1 MSEAFALALDALFT
15 DTHLGRDVI
24 YTADG
29 GTQTLVRAIVRR
41 PDDVTGFGETRI
53 WSETTR
59 LDLRT
64 SEVQNPKPGDRI
76 EFDGE
81 AFLIQGEPVRDRERL
96 IWTLDMRPL

>member
-1 MSEAFALALDALFT
+1 MSAFEVALDALFA

-29 GTQTLVRAIVRR
+29 GAQMLVRAIMRR
-41 PDDVTGFGETRI
+41 PDDVTSFGETRI
-53 WSETTR
+53 WSETTC

-76 EFDGE
+76 EIDGE

-96 IWTLDMRPL
+96 IWTLDLRPL

>member
-1 MSEAFALALDALFT
+1 MSAFEVALDALFT
-15 DTHLGRDVI
+15 DTQLGRDVI

-29 GTQTLVRAIVRR
+29 GAQTLVRAIMRR
-41 PDDVTGFGETRI
+41 PDDLTSFGETPI

-76 EFDGE
+76 EIDGE
-81 AFLIQGEPVRDRERL
+81 GFLIQGEPVRDRERL
-96 IWTLDMRPL
+96 IWTLDLRPL

>member
-1 MSEAFALALDALFT
+1 MSEAFALALDVLFA
-15 DTHLGRDVI
+15 DTQLGRDVI

-29 GTQTLVRAIVRR
+29 GAQTLVRAIVRR

-59 LDLRT
+59 LDLRA

-76 EFDGE
+76 EIDGE
-81 AFLIQGEPVRDRERL
+81 AFLIQGEPVHDRERL
-96 IWTLDMRPL
+96 LWTLDLRPL

>member
-1 MSEAFALALDALFT
+1 MSAFEVALDALFA

-29 GTQTLVRAIVRR
+29 GAQTLVRAIMRR

-76 EFDGE
+76 EIDGE

-96 IWTLDMRPL
+96 IWTLDLRPL